1 MNAECTSIE
10 FKDITKYPN
19 HYITE
24 LIHNPGPSFL
34 LFQYGPYL
42 VMNNDMTKYR
52 NNSDFEKYLS
62 YKVNPLLRF
71 MIDMST
77 LVKISNQTPR
87 IMKEKMMEVI
97 NQLPKEENKY
107 SAIVMKTVR
116 GMLKELRNY
125 QYENHVMESTL
136 IDYCP
141 IVPYSR
147 TIVKPEMEHSINRSI
162 KREITI
168 DRIEKFLTDHI
179 IEILQNPKLFMSIDT
194 DNAEYH
200 LTQYENNFKL
210 PSTVLSLCENK
221 TNPVSIYFLMVY
233 LKYCVEEEE
242 YEKTVESLIN
252 LNNTYNKMVKG
263 EMVNVH
269 EVVAQLSDIALP

>member
-1 MNAECTSIE
+1 MNAECTNIE
-10 FKDITKYPN
+10 FKDITRYPIT
-19 HYITE
+19 YITD
-24 LIHNPGPSFL
+24 LIHHPGPSFL

-52 NNSDFEKYLS
+52 KDSDFERYLS
-62 YKVNPLLRF
+62 YNTNPVFRF
-71 MIDMST
+71 MIDMAT

-87 IMKEKMMEVI
+87 AMKEKMMEVV

-116 GMLKELRNY
+116 GMLKELHDY
-125 QYENHVMESTL
+125 QYKNHVLESAM

-162 KREITI
+162 KREITT
-168 DRIEKFLTDHI
+168 DKIESFLRDHI
-179 IEILQNPKLFMSIDT
+179 IEILQNPKLFMSIDK

-221 TNPVSIYFLMVY
+221 SNPVSIYFLMVY